1 MREGMTHPRPALIF
15 VYNAESGLFNTL
27 ADAAHKIFSPRTY
40 RCNLC
45 ALTHSAVGMR
55 KEWREFLNGLD
66 ATQEFLHADELEERY
81 GVVGLSLPAIFR
93 REDRDIEVLV
103 GADSIN
109 ACETMDDLKRLLLN
123 ALDSRPA

>member
-1 MREGMTHPRPALIF
+1 
-15 VYNAESGLFNTL
+15 
-27 ADAAHKIFSPRTY
+27 
-40 RCNLC
+40 
-45 ALTHSAVGMR
+45 MR

-81 GVVGLSLPAIFR
+81 GVAGLSLPAIFR

-109 ACETMDDLKRLLLN
+109 ACSYMPLIN
-123 ALDSRPA
+123 ALPDARCVRLDSSLSRPS